1 MSFTKGVSFHHET
14 NASSHPNISNNITIN
29 ASNELSNSNPSVI
42 IESKE
47 SSEKVEYPPSTES
60 STVEA
65 PNIQRENEF
74 LKKVLDLYMNQRIFW
89 SGKYIVLTA
98 NELLG
103 LIQILLPKTQLKLFT
118 DDIEVNCCGA
128 SKDVPY
134 EKVDSIWFDN
144 EKHEQLNL
152 KYAHSDIVA
161 LLESYKISIKF
172 VRSN

>member
-1 MSFTKGVSFHHET
+1 MSFTKGVSFHRET
-14 NASSHPNISNNITIN
+14 NLSSHPNISNNITIN

-47 SSEKVEYPPSTES
+47 ASEKAEYPPSTQS
-60 STVEA
+60 STIEA

-74 LKKVLDLYMNQRIFW
+74 LKKVLDLYMSQKVFW

-98 NELLG
+98 DELIS
-103 LIQILLPKTQLKLFT
+103 LIQVLLPNTELKLFT

-128 SKDVPY
+128 SKDIPY
-134 EKVDSIWFDN
+134 GKVDSIWFYND
-144 EKHEQLNL
+144 KHEQLNL

-172 VRSN
+172 VRAQ